1 VSVLRLNEEGV
12 LEMHLARVQGDQ
24 RGVSQPELYMAMNV
38 MTLKPNDLIVVPES
52 MRAQLMRG
60 FTDLNTVIS
69 PFLNLWILREVT
81 R

>member
-1 VSVLRLNEEGV
+1 
-12 LEMHLARVQGDQ
+12 
-24 RGVSQPELYMAMNV
+24 MAMNV

-52 MRAQLMRG
+52 LRAQMMRG
-60 FTDLNTVIS
+60 FVDMNTVIS